1 MIEILDYRPDQKE
14 VWNRV
19 NADAKNGHLLFD
31 RGFMDYH
38 ADRFSDC
45 SFMFLEDGKPLAL
58 LPGNVSGNTFFSH
71 QGLTFGGFICDQ
83 RVTSMRMLAMWDLL
97 MEELRQQSVERIV
110 YKSLPFIYHRSPC
123 QEDLYALF
131 RHGARLIRRDVTTTI
146 DYRCA
151 GTRSKRR
158 DRGVKKA
165 VKAGVAFAQS
175 TAWADFWSVLVG
187 TLQARHGVKP
197 THSLEEIRLLAK
209 CFPEQIRLYIA
220 TRDGKVLAGVVTFE
234 TGAVAHAQYIAASPE
249 GRDVAALDGLFD
261 FLIERYSHTH
271 GYFDFGIS
279 NENGG
284 WVLNEGLVTQKEEYG
299 GSTVVH
305 DVYEVVVT
313 DVSSNGNPPPI
324 SGLQK

>member
-1 MIEILDYRPDQKE
+1 MIEILGYRPDQRE
-14 VWNRV
+14 IWNQV

-38 ADRFSDC
+38 SDRFSDC
-45 SFMFLEDGKPLAL
+45 SFLFLEDGKPLAL
-58 LPGNVSGNTFFSH
+58 LPGNVSGNTLFSH
-71 QGLTFGGFICDQ
+71 QGLTFGGFICDE
-83 RVTSMRMLAMWDLL
+83 RVTSVRMLGLWDLL
-97 MEELRQQSVERIV
+97 IEALRGRGIERIV
-110 YKSLPFIYHRSPC
+110 YKSLPCIYHRSPA

-146 DYRCA
+146 DYRSP

-165 VKAGVAFAQS
+165 AKAGVSFARCD
-175 TAWADFWSVLVG
+175 AWADFWCVLSG

-197 THSLEEIRLLAK
+197 THSLEEITLLAAR
-209 CFPEQIRLYIA
+209 FPEQIALYLA
-220 TRDGKVLAGVVTFE
+220 TSDGKALAGVVMFE
-234 TGAVAHAQYIAASPE
+234 TGAVAHAQYIATSPE

-284 WVLNEGLVTQKEEYG
+284 WILNEGLVTQKEEFG

-305 DVYEVVVT
+305 DVYEV
-313 DVSSNGNPPPI
+313 SIGAASP
-324 SGLQK
+324 SGAG